1 MTARRKRGAALLIGG
16 LLGLLFT
23 LLSAVQVAG
32 WTIGAVERTSRQTI
46 AGPVKNLTVDAG
58 PGEIQILPSQDGDV
72 HVETHTKG
80 SLHAPRVRAVKDG
93 THVMM
98 SGNCPAFS
106 FGPCDAEIVLHVPV
120 GTAVE
125 VRSASGDIVAS
136 GVGGPLVLDTDSGDV
151 TAIGVTGSAD
161 LRTASGDVEPARRQ
175 RRGAAGVPVRR
186 RERRAT
192 SPPSASRAET
202 QSGDV
207 NLDFRVPPRMVEAK
221 ATSGDVNVALP
232 DAGSYDVA
240 ADTGS
245 GDSQIG
251 VRTDPDSPRMVRART
266 NSGDA
271 TSATGTSA
279 AEGVR
284 TGTCCPS
291 SLRRWPRRCRPSA
304 APSTSR
310 RGDRPPSSGARR
322 WRSRSSA
329 TARSSGACA
338 GASTRPSTAAR
349 TRWKAAIS
357 VRYGR
362 RLHLQVGDAR
372 PLAGCELTYD
382 RETREGAPRLRFTPC
397 APDTPRFSDDGVVGD
412 ETAWA
417 GGFNV
422 KREGCATLL
431 LRREGEEQ
439 WRKLRVGFGVRCR

>member
-32 WTIGAVERTSRQTI
+32 WTIGAVERTDRQTI

-93 THVMM
+93 SHVMM

-136 GVGGPLVLDTDSGDV
+136 GVGGPLVLDAQSGDV

-161 LRTASGDVEPARRQ
+161 LRTASGDVSL
-175 RRGAAGVPVRR
+175 RGGSGVVRLETQSGDVSAGDV
-186 RERRAT
+186 
-192 SPPSASRAET
+192 ASENVTAET

-207 NLDFRVPPRMVEAK
+207 SLEFRVPPRMVEAK

-245 GDSQIG
+245 GESQIG
-251 VRTDPDSPRMVRART
+251 VRTDPNSPRIVRVRT

-271 TSATGTSA
+271 
-279 AEGVR
+279 
-284 TGTCCPS
+284 
-291 SLRRWPRRCRPSA
+291 
-304 APSTSR
+304 
-310 RGDRPPSSGARR
+310 
-322 WRSRSSA
+322 
-329 TARSSGACA
+329 
-338 GASTRPSTAAR
+338 
-349 TRWKAAIS
+349 S
-357 VRYGR
+357 VGYG
-362 RLHLQVGDAR
+362 
-372 PLAGCELTYD
+372 
-382 RETREGAPRLRFTPC
+382 
-397 APDTPRFSDDGVVGD
+397 
-412 ETAWA
+412 
-417 GGFNV
+417 N
-422 KREGCATLL
+422 
-431 LRREGEEQ
+431 
-439 WRKLRVGFGVRCR
+439 